1 MTDASIPTTKTMAPL
16 TGTVAAM
23 TGAGEAL
30 GRSAST
36 VFIKTLGC
44 KVNTFDGN
52 AIGNQ
57 FRAKGYT
64 IVEHASEADITVLN
78 TCSVT
83 SAADREARYLIRR
96 YRRENPE
103 GRMVVTGCYAQ
114 TDSARLAA
122 MNEVDFVVPNEAKER
137 LVDFI
142 EGETAGNADGDV
154 DSDSDEANAALDAAP
169 APRTPASK
177 MPTDVKAV
185 TENRQSHFKSSLV
198 LFDDASSSQ
207 TRAFVKIQDG
217 CNGFCA
223 YCLIPYARGASRSV
237 APDQAFNEIKR
248 LIDAGTPEI
257 VLTGIHIGD
266 YGRDLESYAGDA
278 EPFATFVESIMEI
291 PGLKRLRISSLEPGE
306 LSKDLLQVLKRHADK
321 FCPHFHLPLQ
331 SGDDRI
337 LKLMRRSYDTA
348 GYEAAINLAREY
360 FPDASFGAD
369 VIPGFPSETADEAD
383 ATSAF
388 IERVGLNYLHVFP
401 YSLRPNTSAARMPGH
416 LGHEIVKERAARLRA
431 LSEKLAP
438 QYAAKFIGKT
448 VDVLWEK
455 DVDAQGRRS
464 GLTRNYLNVLS
475 ASRQN
480 PAESPAPGTMA
491 LCRVKGFTETGKML
505 VIPV

>member
-1 MTDASIPTTKTMAPL
+1 MTEALTPTTKTMVPP
-16 TGTVAAM
+16 TGATAAI

-137 LVDFI
+137 LVEFI
-142 EGETAGNADGDV
+142 EGETAGNADSEV
-154 DSDSDEANAALDAAP
+154 KSDEANTALNAAP
-169 APRTPASK
+169 TSRTPASK
-177 MPTDVKAV
+177 MPADVKAV

-278 EPFATFVESIMEI
+278 EPFATFVASIMEI
-291 PGLKRLRISSLEPGE
+291 PGLERLRISSLEPGE
-306 LSKDLLQVLKRHADK
+306 LSEDLLQVLKRHADK

-337 LKLMRRSYDTA
+337 LKLMRRSYDTT

-491 LCRVKGFTETGKML
+491 FCRVKGFTETGKML
-505 VIPV
+505 VVPV

>member
-1 MTDASIPTTKTMAPL
+1 MTETLTPTKIAASK
-16 TGTVAAM
+16 
-23 TGAGEAL
+23 
-30 GRSAST
+30 

-57 FRAKGYT
+57 FRARGYT
-64 IVEHASEADITVLN
+64 VVDEAGEADITVIN

-96 YRRENPE
+96 YRRENPD
-103 GRMVVTGCYAQ
+103 GRMVITGCYAQ
-114 TDSARLAA
+114 TDSARLTA
-122 MNEVDFVVPNEAKER
+122 MKEVDFVVPNEAKER
-137 LVDFI
+137 LVEFI
-142 EGETAGNADGDV
+142 EGETNIASDAD
-154 DSDSDEANAALDAAP
+154 STRLA
-169 APRTPASK
+169 TASK

-291 PGLKRLRISSLEPGE
+291 PGLRRLRISSLEPGE

-337 LKLMRRSYDTA
+337 LKQMRRTYDTA
-348 GYEAAINLAREY
+348 GYEAAITLAREY

-369 VIPGFPSETADEAD
+369 VIPGFPGETEEESDS
-383 ATSAF
+383 TSAF
-388 IERVGLNYLHVFP
+388 IKRVGLNYLHVFP

-416 LGHEIVKERAARLRA
+416 LPQEVVKERAARLRA

-455 DVDAQGRRS
+455 DIDAQGRRS

-475 ASRQN
+475 TSRQN
-480 PAESPAPGTMA
+480 LDESPAPGPMA
-491 LCRVKGFTETGKML
+491 MCRVKGFTETGKLL
-505 VIPV
+505 VVPVNTAIREQRCSTQ

>member
-1 MTDASIPTTKTMAPL
+1 MTDTTDTTDTLTTKK
-16 TGTVAAM
+16 
-23 TGAGEAL
+23 
-30 GRSAST
+30 

-64 IVEHASEADITVLN
+64 IVDKADAADITVLN

-83 SAADREARYLIRR
+83 AAADREARYLIRR
-96 YRRENPE
+96 YRRENPDA
-103 GRMVVTGCYAQ
+103 RMVVTGCYAQ

-122 MNEVDFVVPNEAKER
+122 MKEVDFVVPNEAKER
-137 LVDFI
+137 LVQFI
-142 EGETAGNADGDV
+142 EGASTGL
-154 DSDSDEANAALDAAP
+154 S
-169 APRTPASK
+169 SK

-185 TENRQSHFKSSLV
+185 SENRQSHFKSSLV

-237 APDQAFNEIKR
+237 APDQAFTEIKR

-266 YGRDLESYAGDA
+266 YGRDLESYAGES
-278 EPFATFVESIMEI
+278 EPFAKFVASIMEI
-291 PGLKRLRISSLEPGE
+291 PGMKRLRISSLEPGE
-306 LSKDLLQVLKRHADK
+306 LSQDLLEVLKLHSDK

-331 SGDDRI
+331 SGNDRI

-348 GYEAAINLAREY
+348 GYEAAVIQARDN

-369 VIPGFPSETADEAD
+369 VIPGFPGETPEEADE
-383 ATSAF
+383 TMAF
-388 IERVGLNYLHVFP
+388 IERLELNYLHVFP

-416 LGHEIVKERAARLRA
+416 LPQEVVKERAARLRA
-431 LSEKLAP
+431 LSEKLSRKYST
-438 QYAAKFIGKT
+438 QFIGKN

-455 DVDAQGRRS
+455 DLDAQGRRS
-464 GLTRNYLNVLS
+464 GLSRNYLNVLS
-475 ASRQN
+475 SAQH
-480 PAESPAPGTMA
+480 APSSGTSA
-491 LCRVKGFTETGKML
+491 ICRVKGFTETGKLL
-505 VIPV
+505 VILKPSSDADFNKPAQ

>member
-1 MTDASIPTTKTMAPL
+1 MTEALTPTTKTMAPP
-16 TGTVAAM
+16 TGTHAAI
-23 TGAGEAL
+23 TGAGEAR
-30 GRSAST
+30 GHPAPT

-64 IVEHASEADITVLN
+64 VVDHASDADITVLN

-96 YRRENPE
+96 YRRENPD

-122 MNEVDFVVPNEAKER
+122 MKEVDFVVPNEAKER
-137 LVDFI
+137 LVQFI
-142 EGETAGNADGDV
+142 EGETDNRGVDGEADG
-154 DSDSDEANAALDAAP
+154 SNAAPENLASKM
-169 APRTPASK
+169 PASK
-177 MPTDVKAV
+177 MPSDVKAV
-185 TENRQSHFKSSLV
+185 SENRQSHFKSSLV

-248 LIDAGTPEI
+248 LVDAGTPEI

-278 EPFATFVESIMEI
+278 EPFATFVASIMEI

-369 VIPGFPSETADEAD
+369 VIPGFPGETEDEAD

-401 YSLRPNTSAARMPGH
+401 YSMRPNTSAARMPGH
-416 LGHEIVKERAARLRA
+416 LSHEIVKERAARLRA

-438 QYAAKFIGKT
+438 KYAGKFIGEK

-455 DVDAQGRRS
+455 DMDAQGRRS

-475 ASRQN
+475 PSRQN
-480 PAESPAPGTMA
+480 PDEAPAPGTMA
-491 LCRVKGFTETGKML
+491 PCRVKGFTETGKLL